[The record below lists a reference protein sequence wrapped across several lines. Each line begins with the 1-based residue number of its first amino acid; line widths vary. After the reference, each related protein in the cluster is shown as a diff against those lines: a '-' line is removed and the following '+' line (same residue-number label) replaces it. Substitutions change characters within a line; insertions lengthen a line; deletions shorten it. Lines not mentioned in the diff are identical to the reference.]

1 MRPRSMSQMR
11 NYRSLPEGAPNGS
24 IDPYRAFPFAPATEG
39 MPQKA
44 AEGAKGGL
52 RHRKDIRVRRAMSLN
67 ETLRG

>member
-1 MRPRSMSQMR
+1 MGQSTLTARF
-11 NYRSLPEGAPNGS
+11 RSLRQRKEC
-24 IDPYRAFPFAPATEG
+24 
-39 MPQKA
+39 PQKA